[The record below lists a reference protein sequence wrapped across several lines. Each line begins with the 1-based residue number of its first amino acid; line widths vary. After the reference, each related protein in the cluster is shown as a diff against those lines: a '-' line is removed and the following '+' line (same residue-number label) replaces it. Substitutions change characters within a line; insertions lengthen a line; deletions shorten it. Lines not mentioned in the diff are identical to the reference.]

1 MRGLTSDV
9 QAEEEER
16 GLLLQKKVTGE
27 TLLQLKRVRVL
38 SFPPPPPPPS
48 FKTRDQQTD
57 NGHRGW
63 MRRCDSGAS
72 S

>member
-9 QAEEEER
+9 QAEEEEER

-48 FKTRDQQTD
+48 SQNQGPE
-57 NGHRGW
+57 N
-63 MRRCDSGAS
+63 
-72 S
+72 